1 MFSYNLFLRLISSI
15 FLIILVIL
23 FNYLGSYYLLLLSI
37 VTLSLLLI
45 EYYRLFD
52 LQLLKLGFFIN
63 LLLIL
68 INFLLIYSNFIL
80 IPILITFFGIF
91 FGLFNSYKYLVPISS
106 YFYLALPFYILIYLN
121 KYYLDGKIII
131 FWLFTIVWASDTSAY
146 IFGSLIKGKKL
157 FPSLS
162 PNKTWAGFIFS
173 LIFSV
178 ISSSFFSF
186 YFNIINIY
194 QAMIGGLIIGLF
206 TSFGD
211 LFESYLKRINN
222 KKDSSKLIPGHGG
235 ILDRLDGFLFAIV
248 IMFIFILLWSN
259 R

>member
-1 MFSYNLFLRLISSI
+1 M
-15 FLIILVIL
+15 VL
-23 FNYLGSYYLLLLSI
+23 FNYLGSYYFLLLLIATFSI
-37 VTLSLLLI
+37 LLM

-52 LQLLKLGFFIN
+52 LLCFKLNFFVN
-63 LLLIL
+63 LILIL
-68 INFLLIYSNFIL
+68 INFLFIYGNFNFIPVL
-80 IPILITFFGIF
+80 LTIFGIF
-91 FGLFNSYKYLVPISS
+91 LALFNKSKWLVPVSS

-131 FWLFTIVWASDTSAY
+131 FWLLCIVWTSDSSAY
-146 IFGSLIKGKKL
+146 IFGSMIKGKKF
-157 FPSLS
+157 FPSIS

-173 LIFSV
+173 LVFSV
-178 ISSSFFSF
+178 ISSSIFSF

-194 QAMIGGLIIGLF
+194 QAMLVGLLIGLF
-206 TSFGD
+206 TTFGD

-259 R
+259 H